1 MNDYFESTQIIE
13 LERTLLMTSPWV
25 IQGSSGW
32 GFAGWVGT
40 FNAPN
45 LALDADGVLIAEPTV
60 YNITV
65 FPIDQQTFLLND
77 PLAVFAVLVK
87 IEGRPRQNT
96 TWGNREHIQRWIK
109 SEYCCECF
117 LIAAGSQS

>member
-1 MNDYFESTQIIE
+1 MNEYFESTQIIE

-32 GFAGWVGT
+32 GLAGWVGK
-40 FNAPN
+40 FESPN
-45 LALDADGVLIAEPTV
+45 LSYDDDGVLIAESIVHTV
-60 YNITV
+60 TI
-65 FPIDQQTFLLND
+65 FPIDQQTFLLNE

-87 IEGRPRQNT
+87 KEGRHFQHT
-96 TWGNREHIQRWIK
+96 TWGNKEHIQRWIK
-109 SEYCCECF
+109 SEFDCECF